1 MPLDFERPVGSRAF
15 GLPALSIPLRWGHNL
30 KKETEEEGTKPNK
43 KRLTEIEKIVSSLLP
58 LFGPA
63 IQLTLE

>member
-1 MPLDFERPVGSRAF
+1 
-15 GLPALSIPLRWGHNL
+15 LPALSIPLRWGHNL